1 MARKNILFGIMNEDR
16 QTKHEGIEEKP
27 QDSFR
32 TTTRGIGAL
41 GAVTR
46 SIDELA
52 ARADAAQEIERRLAE
67 GETVIKLDTALI
79 DRSFVTDRVAMDEA
93 DFHELVEAIRARGQ
107 DTPILVR
114 PHPTRAGHYQT
125 VFGHRRVRAARE
137 IGIPVRA
144 VVKTLE
150 DRDHVIAQG
159 QENSQ
164 RSDLSFI
171 EKAMFAHNLETGG
184 FGRDTI
190 MLALGTDKTTISK
203 MLSAIERFPA
213 DILDTVKAA
222 RAPGR
227 DRWYSLGGAIAEDA
241 MADKVRSV
249 LREPDFVACTPD
261 ARFEMLERLAPR
273 EKFTAVNSAGKS
285 PVQTWESE
293 GSSVRASIKGNG
305 KRVTIALKSPKNS
318 DKAAAFG
325 AYLATNLDKLYEAF
339 ENDQQQS
346 GD

>member
-1 MARKNILFGIMNEDR
+1 MARKNILSGIMNEDR
-16 QTKHEGIEEKP
+16 QTRSNDTEDKP
-27 QDSFR
+27 QESLR
-32 TTTRGIGAL
+32 TTTRGLGAI

-46 SIDELA
+46 SIDQLA
-52 ARADAAQEIERRLAE
+52 ARADAAEEIEKRLAE

-79 DRSFVTDRVAMDEA
+79 DSSFVTDRVAMDEA
-93 DFHELVEAIRARGQ
+93 EFQELVEAIRSRGQ

-114 PHPTRAGHYQT
+114 PHPIREGHYQT

-144 VVKTLE
+144 VVKALE

-171 EKAMFAHNLETGG
+171 ERAMFAHNLETGG

-190 MLALGTDKTTISK
+190 MLALGADKTTISK
-203 MLSAIERFPA
+203 MLSAVEGFPA
-213 DILDTVKAA
+213 DILHAVKEA

-227 DRWYSLGGAIAEDA
+227 DRWYSLGGAVSEDA

-249 LREPDFVACTPD
+249 LDDPDFVTSTPD
-261 ARFEMLERLAPR
+261 ARFEILERLVQR
-273 EKFTAVNSAGKS
+273 EKFTGVNLANKS
-285 PVQTWESE
+285 RVQTWESE
-293 GSSVRASIKGNG
+293 GSSIQASIKGDGN
-305 KRVTIALKSPKNS
+305 RVTIALKSPKKSN
-318 DKAAAFG
+318 KAAAFG
-325 AYLATNLDKLYEAF
+325 AYLASNLDKLHAAF
-339 ENDQQQS
+339 EHEQQTS

>member
-1 MARKNILFGIMNEDR
+1 MARKNILSGIMSEDR
-16 QTKHEGIEEKP
+16 QTGSDGNQEKP
-27 QDSFR
+27 QESLR

-52 ARADAAQEIERRLAE
+52 ARADAAKEIEMRLAE

-79 DRSFVTDRVAMDEA
+79 DSSFVTDRVAMDEA
-93 DFHELVEAIRARGQ
+93 DFQELVEAIRARGQ

-114 PHPTRAGHYQT
+114 PHPKKAGHYQT

-137 IGIPVRA
+137 LGIPVRA
-144 VVKTLE
+144 VVKALA

-190 MLALGTDKTTISK
+190 MLALGADKTTISK
-203 MLSAIERFPA
+203 MLSAIERFPD
-213 DILDTVKAA
+213 DILDSVKAA

-227 DRWYSLGGAIAEDA
+227 DRWYSLGGAVSQDAIAE
-241 MADKVRSV
+241 KVRSV
-249 LREPDFVACTPD
+249 LPQPSFISSTAD
-261 ARFEMLERLAPR
+261 ARFEMLERIVPR
-273 EKFTAVNSAGKS
+273 EEFNAVNSAQKL

-293 GSSVRASIKGNG
+293 GSSVRASIKGDG
-305 KRVTIALKSPKNS
+305 KRVTIALKAPKDS

-325 AYLATNLDKLYEAF
+325 AYLANNLDKLYEAF